1 MKRHLST
8 YIALFYLISPC
19 VLAAQDEPM
28 SGQEA
33 QPAFIEKAIMIDEA
47 SNLNLQIHNLAEQ
60 LIKNYRYGMT
70 PTEPIAVTTFVDVN
84 YLYKTSPF
92 GRYIAEQ
99 LIGELQRA
107 SFNVMEY
114 RKTNSIMTREGF
126 GEYSLS
132 RDSKEIAKSTS
143 AGLVLVGTYMIKDR
157 YVMVNARIV
166 DSNQLVHSSGMII
179 LRKDG
184 LIADLLQHASVP
196 DLAPPARIAIKGL
209 GEPTPVPPQ
218 TAAAEPA
225 PALQDTKPAAPKVN
239 DTKPAIRTSKT
250 RVSTSSRASHS

>member
-1 MKRHLST
+1 MKRHIST
-8 YIALFYLISPC
+8 YITFICLMSPC
-19 VLAAQDEPM
+19 VLAAQDEPVPE
-28 SGQEA
+28 QA
-33 QPAFIEKAIMIDEA
+33 ARPACVEKAVIIDEA

-60 LIKNYRYGMT
+60 LVKNYRYGMT
-70 PTEPIAVTTFVDVN
+70 PAEPVAVTTFVDVN
-84 YLYKTSPF
+84 HLYKTSPF

-132 RDSKEIAKSTS
+132 RDSKEIAKSTP

-166 DSNQLVHSSGMII
+166 DSNQLVHSSGMTIM
-179 LRKDG
+179 RKDG
-184 LIADLLQHASVP
+184 LISDLLQHASVP

-209 GEPTPVPPQ
+209 GEPTPAAPQ
-218 TAAAEPA
+218 VTATEPA
-225 PALQDTKPAAPKVN
+225 PALQEVKPSANNAN
-239 DTKPAIRTSKT
+239 TKPAIRTSKT
-250 RVSTSSRASHS
+250 RVTASSRTRHS

>member
-1 MKRHLST
+1 MRRHINA
-8 YIALFYLISPC
+8 YIAFICLMSPC
-19 VLAAQDEPM
+19 VLAAQDEPTLEQ
-28 SGQEA
+28 GA
-33 QPAFIEKAIMIDEA
+33 QPGYMEKAVMIDEA

-60 LIKNYRYGMT
+60 LVKNYRYGMT
-70 PTEPIAVTTFVDVN
+70 PAEPVAVTTFVDVN
-84 YLYKTSPF
+84 HLYKTSSF

-114 RKTNSIMTREGF
+114 RKTNSIIMREGF

-166 DSNQLVHSSGMII
+166 DSNQLVHSSGMTI

-196 DLAPPARIAIKGL
+196 DLAPPARITIKGL
-209 GEPTPVPPQ
+209 GEPTPTPPQ
-218 TAAAEPA
+218 VPGPEPA
-225 PALQDTKPAAPKVN
+225 PALREVKPTAQNAT

-250 RVSTSSRASHS
+250 RVTTSSRAKHS

>member
-1 MKRHLST
+1 MKKHLSA
-8 YIALFYLISPC
+8 YIACICFMSPC
-19 VLAAQDEPM
+19 VLAAQDEPTPE
-28 SGQEA
+28 QA
-33 QPAFIEKAIMIDEA
+33 ARPAYIEKAVMIDEA

-60 LIKNYRYGMT
+60 LVKNYRYGMT
-70 PTEPIAVTTFVDVN
+70 PAEPIAVTTFVDVN
-84 YLYKTSPF
+84 NLYRTSPF

-166 DSNQLVHSSGMII
+166 DSNQLVHSSGMTI

-209 GEPTPVPPQ
+209 GEPTPSAPQ
-218 TAAAEPA
+218 AAVTEPA
-225 PALQDTKPAAPKVN
+225 PTPHEVNPATDKIK

-250 RVSTSSRASHS
+250 RVTTSSRTRHS

>member
-1 MKRHLST
+1 MKRHIS
-8 YIALFYLISPC
+8 AYLTFICIMSPC
-19 VLAAQDEPM
+19 VLAAQNEPVPE
-28 SGQEA
+28 QEA
-33 QPAFIEKAIMIDEA
+33 RSPYIEKAVMIDEA
-47 SNLNLQIHNLAEQ
+47 SNLNLQIHSLAEQ
-60 LIKNYRYGMT
+60 LVKNYRYGMT
-70 PTEPIAVTTFVDVN
+70 PAEPVAVTTFVDVN
-84 YLYKTSPF
+84 HLYKTSPF

-114 RKTNSIMTREGF
+114 RKTNSIMTQEGF

-132 RDSKEIAKSTS
+132 RDSKEIAKSTP

-209 GEPTPVPPQ
+209 REPTPAPSQ
-218 TAAAEPA
+218 A
-225 PALQDTKPAAPKVN
+225 PALEPTPTLQEAKPTVKDAK

-250 RVSTSSRASHS
+250 RATPSSRTTRS

>member
-1 MKRHLST
+1 MKR
-8 YIALFYLISPC
+8 LISAHIAFIFLMNSHPIF
-19 VLAAQDEPM
+19 AQDEPTE
-28 SGQEA
+28 QVI
-33 QPAFIEKAIMIDEA
+33 QPVYTEKAIMIDEA
-47 SNLNLQIHNLAEQ
+47 SHLNLQIHNLAEQ
-60 LIKNYRYGMT
+60 LVKNYRHGLT
-70 PTEPIAVTTFVDVN
+70 PAEPIAVTTFVDVN
-84 YLYKTSPF
+84 HLYKTSPF

-166 DSNQLVHSSGMII
+166 DENQLVHSSAMII

-184 LIADLLQHASVP
+184 LVADLLQPSCLP

-209 GEPTPVPPQ
+209 GEPSPPVAQATNHSQAPVMQ
-218 TAAAEPA
+218 EATPA
-225 PALQDTKPAAPKVN
+225 PETAKS
-239 DTKPAIRTSKT
+239 KPAIRRTKPTATATT
-250 RVSTSSRASHS
+250 RTRHS

>member
-1 MKRHLST
+1 MKRHLSA
-8 YIALFYLISPC
+8 YIACLCILTPC
-19 VLAAQDEPM
+19 VSSAQDAPAPE
-28 SGQEA
+28 QVV
-33 QPAFIEKAIMIDEA
+33 QPVQMEKAVMIDEA
-47 SNLNLQIHNLAEQ
+47 SHLNLQIHNLAEQ
-60 LIKNYRYGMT
+60 LVKNYRYGMT
-70 PTEPIAVTTFVDVN
+70 PAEPVAVTTFVDVN

-132 RDSKEIAKSTS
+132 RDSKEISKSTP

-166 DSNQLVHSSGMII
+166 DSNQLVHSSGMTI

-184 LIADLLQHASVP
+184 LIADLLQHASIP

-209 GEPTPVPPQ
+209 GEPTPVVQP
-218 TAAAEPA
+218 AAVTEPA
-225 PALQDTKPAAPKVN
+225 PTVQEAKPALNNAS
-239 DTKPAIRTSKT
+239 TKPAIRTSKQRTSTASRT
-250 RVSTSSRASHS
+250 RHS

>member
-1 MKRHLST
+1 MKRHISA
-8 YIALFYLISPC
+8 YIAFISLMSPC
-19 VLAAQDEPM
+19 VLAAQDEPVPE
-28 SGQEA
+28 QA
-33 QPAFIEKAIMIDEA
+33 ARPACIEKAVMIDEA

-60 LIKNYRYGMT
+60 LVKNYRYGMT
-70 PTEPIAVTTFVDVN
+70 PAEPVAVTTFVDVN
-84 YLYKTSPF
+84 HLYRTSPF

-132 RDSKEIAKSTS
+132 RDSKEIAKSTP

-166 DSNQLVHSSGMII
+166 DSNQLVHSSGMTIM
-179 LRKDG
+179 RKDG
-184 LIADLLQHASVP
+184 LISDLLQHASVP

-209 GEPTPVPPQ
+209 GEPTPPVAQATSQP
-218 TAAAEPA
+218 PA
-225 PALQDTKPAAPKVN
+225 PVLQEATPTPENTKS
-239 DTKPAIRTSKT
+239 KPAIRRTKPTATATSRT
-250 RVSTSSRASHS
+250 RHS